1 MQVQVAQAYY
11 QTGNNKDAVRVM
23 NELLASMEQ
32 RGTVP
37 KEQQLLLIVAA
48 CQKAGDNNCVSKVF
62 EKLVQ
67 HYPKPE
73 YWQNL
78 MVALKATDTDD
89 IQTLNVMRLAAYVNV
104 LKKPDDYKEMAQLA
118 LEEKLAV
125 RSAGGAGAGLQQRR
139 SSSRSAIST

>member
-1 MQVQVAQAYY
+1 
-11 QTGNNKDAVRVM
+11 
-23 NELLASMEQ
+23 MEQ

-89 IQTLNVMRLAAYVNV
+89 IQTLNVMLCDDQYLRHTRPRLCSSANS
-104 LKKPDDYKEMAQLA
+104 D
-118 LEEKLAV
+118 AV
-125 RSAGGAGAGLQQRR
+125 SLTMMPR
-139 SSSRSAIST
+139 